1 MNEITLIVITIT
13 ILIIFY
19 YYNKKD
25 ICYYKSSIDEKFYL
39 VRNIKDKN
47 KASYMIGKIVKDL
60 KLLTNTCKRNI
71 KKFPHMKLYINR
83 MHNRING
90 IIFRESSA
98 YSPYTSYTINK
109 GDEMVLCLRS
119 KRTNKI
125 HNYNILIYVA
135 IHEIGHVACPEIGH
149 TKLFFKINKF
159 LLEQAIE
166 SNIYTYDNYNINNKS
181 YCGMNI
187 GNNILS

>member
-25 ICYYKSSIDEKFYL
+25 ICYTKSSIDEKFYL
-39 VRNIKDKN
+39 VRNIKDKD
-47 KASYMIGKIVKDL
+47 KASYIIGKIVKDL
-60 KLLTNTCKRNI
+60 KIIAKYCKQNI
-71 KKFPHMKLYINR
+71 RKFPKMKLYINR
-83 MHNRING
+83 IYNRING
-90 IIFRESSA
+90 VIFRESSA

-125 HNYNILIYVA
+125 HDYNILIYVA
-135 IHEIGHVACPEIGH
+135 IHELGHIGCTEIGH
-149 TKLFFKINKF
+149 TKLFFKINRF
-159 LLEQAIE
+159 LLKQAIKL
-166 SNIYTYDNYNINNKS
+166 NIYKYDNYNINNKS
-181 YCGMNI
+181 YCGMNV

>member
-25 ICYYKSSIDEKFYL
+25 ICYIKSTIDEKFYL
-39 VRNIKDKN
+39 VRNIKDKD
-47 KASYMIGKIVKDL
+47 KASFIIGRIVQDL
-60 KLLTNTCKRNI
+60 KKLTNYCKKNI
-71 KKFPHMKLYINR
+71 KNFPKMKLYINR
-83 MHNRING
+83 MYNRING
-90 IIFRESSA
+90 VIFRESSA
-98 YSPYTSYTINK
+98 YSPYTSYTVNK
-109 GDEMVLCLRS
+109 GDEMVLCIRS

-125 HNYNILIYVA
+125 HDYNILIYVA
-135 IHEIGHVACPEIGH
+135 IHELGHIACPEIGH
-149 TKLFFKINKF
+149 TKLFFKINRF
-159 LLEQAIE
+159 LLKQAIKL
-166 SNIYTYDNYNINNKS
+166 NIYTYDNYNVNNKS

>member
-25 ICYYKSSIDEKFYL
+25 ICYTKSSIDEKFYL
-39 VRNIKDKN
+39 VRNIKDKD
-47 KASYMIGKIVKDL
+47 KASYIIGKIVKDL
-60 KLLTNTCKRNI
+60 NIIAKYCKQNI
-71 KKFPHMKLYINR
+71 RKFPKMKLYINR
-83 MHNRING
+83 IYNRING
-90 IIFRESSA
+90 VIFRESSA

-125 HNYNILIYVA
+125 HDYNILIYVA
-135 IHEIGHVACPEIGH
+135 IHELGHIGCTEIGH
-149 TKLFFKINKF
+149 TKLFFKINRFFTKT
-159 LLEQAIE
+159 
-166 SNIYTYDNYNINNKS
+166 SNKT
-181 YCGMNI
+181 
-187 GNNILS
+187 

>member
-25 ICYYKSSIDEKFYL
+25 ICYTKSSIDEKFYL
-39 VRNIKDKN
+39 VRNIKDKD
-47 KASYMIGKIVKDL
+47 KASYIIGKIVKDL
-60 KLLTNTCKRNI
+60 NIIAKYCKQNI
-71 KKFPHMKLYINR
+71 RKFPKMKLYINR
-83 MHNRING
+83 IYNRING
-90 IIFRESSA
+90 VIFRESSA

-125 HNYNILIYVA
+125 HDYNILIYVA
-135 IHEIGHVACPEIGH
+135 IHELGHIGCTEIGH
-149 TKLFFKINKF
+149 TKLFFKINRF
-159 LLEQAIE
+159 LLKQAIKL
-166 SNIYTYDNYNINNKS
+166 NIYKYDNYNINNKS
-181 YCGMNI
+181 YCGMNV
-187 GNNILS
+187 GNNVLS

>member
-25 ICYYKSSIDEKFYL
+25 ICYTKSSIDENFYL
-39 VRNIKDKN
+39 VRNIKDKE
-47 KASYMIGKIVKDL
+47 KASYIIGKIVKDL
-60 KLLTNTCKRNI
+60 KTIAKYCKNNI
-71 KKFPHMKLYINR
+71 SKFPKMKLYVNR
-83 MHNRING
+83 IYNRING
-90 IIFRESSA
+90 VIFRESSA

-125 HNYNILIYVA
+125 HDYNILIYVA
-135 IHEIGHVACPEIGH
+135 IHELGHIGCTEIGH
-149 TKLFFKINKF
+149 TKLFFKINHF
-159 LLEQAIE
+159 LLKQAIKL
-166 SNIYTYDNYNINNKS
+166 NIYKYDNYNINNKS

-187 GNNILS
+187 GNNII